1 MELMTK
7 NKVVGDRLARW
18 NRKRIGVAG
27 TVKRYGARDG
37 VQGWQE
43 MVLLIDVTDHE
54 GLPLADELWM
64 NAGKTVCTLG
74 AVTGDR
80 ISFEA
85 IVAEYRGDGG
95 KPAHKLS
102 YPIKLN
108 IDSSTPSLFPE
119 ETLRLPGMGV
129 ELALATEVKEP
140 PFDRKGAIEKIR
152 AAAADGMICLEP
164 EMRKVG
170 GFWGV
175 RDAHL
180 VEMLGWL
187 EFP

>member
-27 TVKRYGARDG
+27 TVKRYGARFYLG
-37 VQGWQE
+37 EWRE
-43 MVLLIDVTDHE
+43 MILLADVVDHE
-54 GLPLADELWM
+54 GVPLADEFWM
-64 NAGKTVCTLG
+64 NAAKTVCGLG

-85 IVAEYRGDGG
+85 IVAEYRGEGG
-95 KPAHKLS
+95 GPCHHLT
-102 YPIKLN
+102 YPIKLS
-108 IDSSTPSLFPE
+108 IDSSSPDLFPE
-119 ETLRLPGMGV
+119 ETMRSPGMGV
-129 ELALATEVKEP
+129 TLALATEVKEP

-187 EFP
+187 ECP